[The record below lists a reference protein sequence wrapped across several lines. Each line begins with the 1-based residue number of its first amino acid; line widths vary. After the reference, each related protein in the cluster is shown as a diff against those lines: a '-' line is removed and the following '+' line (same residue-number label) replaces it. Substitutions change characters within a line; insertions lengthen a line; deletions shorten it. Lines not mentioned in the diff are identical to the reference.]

1 METFL
6 TAPTPNTEH
15 LTSNAVD
22 VHALQTEFPSLGLR
36 HNGRPMIFF
45 DNPGGTQVP
54 QRVIDAVGDYY
65 RTSNANSGG
74 AFPTSRRTDAVV
86 LGAREAVADLLN
98 APSTDSIVFGPNM
111 TS

>member
-1 METFL
+1 MIMETLL
-6 TAPTPNTEH
+6 TTPTPTARHPTPNT
-15 LTSNAVD
+15 LD
-22 VHALQTEFPSLGLR
+22 VHALRAEFPSLRLR

-74 AFPTSRRTDAVV
+74 AFPTSRRTDEVV
-86 LGAREAVADLLN
+86 LAAREAMADLLN
-98 APSTDSIVFGPNM
+98 A
-111 TS
+111 